1 MRIHNEYKFVKKRSL
16 MNYLSNSRM
25 NLEKHFHDRT
35 VNMLQNITR
44 FENDNLNNLMN
55 KLSVDAFDEARN
67 EDVEALKKASFE
79 SALDGI

>member
-1 MRIHNEYKFVKKRSL
+1 
-16 MNYLSNSRM
+16 
-25 NLEKHFHDRT
+25 
-35 VNMLQNITR
+35 MLQNITR